1 MNAYNTCRCN
11 YVGMIQ
17 NWHLIQILEKKD
29 LKKRQSSNQN
39 SKSHFQ
45 KD

>member
-1 MNAYNTCRCN
+1 MQLCWYDSELASDS
-11 YVGMIQ
+11 
-17 NWHLIQILEKKD
+17 ILEKKD
-29 LKKRQSSNQN
+29 VKKRQSSNQN

>member
-1 MNAYNTCRCN
+1 MQLCWYDSELASDSNFRK
-11 YVGMIQ
+11 
-17 NWHLIQILEKKD
+17 KKD
-29 LKKRQSSNQN
+29 VKKRQSSNQN